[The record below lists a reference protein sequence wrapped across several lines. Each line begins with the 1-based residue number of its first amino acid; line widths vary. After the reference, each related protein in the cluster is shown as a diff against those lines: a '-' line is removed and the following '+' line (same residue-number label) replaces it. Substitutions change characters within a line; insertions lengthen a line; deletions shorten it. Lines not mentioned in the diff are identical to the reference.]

1 VILISRALADQYAD
15 ELAAA
20 AAGLGLVRVGAEG
33 IDGDLASV
41 RGAFLSADLFP
52 DLWPV
57 FEAALLECPNLEWL
71 QSPGSGTDLP
81 LFQRLHE
88 RGVVLTNAP
97 SAAGPAIAQTA
108 IMFMLMLSRSA
119 PRFAEHQR
127 ARHWNSQRRQ
137 LEDLTDA
144 RLTVLGMGAIGSE
157 VARLASELGMRVVG
171 VRRKHRGDEPC
182 ETWEPDRFAE
192 ALERADWLAVAMPLT
207 DESHRILDRKALERL
222 PAGAR
227 IINVGRGELIDE
239 AAMIEALQ
247 SGRLAGAALDVF
259 ETEPLPAES
268 PLWEMP
274 NVIVTPHCAGL
285 TQSAAPRATRI
296 FLENLARWHRGEAL
310 HGRVVPPALKLPER
324 LDNLVGNR

>member
-1 VILISRALADQYAD
+1 MILISRALADQYAD

-20 AAGLGLVRVGAEG
+20 AAGLGLVRVGPEG

-41 RGAFLSADLFP
+41 RAACLSTDLFP
-52 DLWPV
+52 DLWRA
-57 FEAALLECPNLEWL
+57 FETALLECPNLEWL

-108 IMFMLMLSRSA
+108 IMFMLMLSRGTQ
-119 PRFAEHQR
+119 RFAERQR
-127 ARHWNSQRRQ
+127 ARHWDRARRQ
-137 LEDLTDA
+137 IEDLTDA

-157 VARLASELGMRVVG
+157 IARLASELGMRVVA
-171 VRRKHRGDEPC
+171 VRRKCRGDEPC
-182 ETWEPDRFAE
+182 ETWESDRFAE
-192 ALERADWLAVAMPLT
+192 ALERADWLAVAIPLT

-222 PAGAR
+222 PVGAR

-247 SGRLAGAALDVF
+247 SGQLAGAALDVF

-274 NVIVTPHCAGL
+274 NVIITPHCAGS
-285 TQSAAPRATRI
+285 TQSAAPRAMRV
-296 FLENLARWHRGEAL
+296 FLDNLARWHRGETL
-310 HGRVVPPALKLPER
+310 HGRVMPPTLELPER
-324 LDNLVGNR
+324 LDNLASH